1 MHSKIK
7 NIIIEVESNIM
18 PIMLYWRCIMN
29 EDYLNHLL
37 QSLEKRMSIMR
48 QQAGKSD
55 IEPRNFNEI
64 IETWYGQIKQLI
76 SNYPPT
82 YYVSELKVY
91 QKDFFNVER
100 IDYLLFEVEDTICLT
115 DINIV

>member
-1 MHSKIK
+1 
-7 NIIIEVESNIM
+7 
-18 PIMLYWRCIMN
+18 MN
-29 EDYLNHLL
+29 EDYLDHLL

-64 IETWYGQIKQLI
+64 IETWYEQIKQLI

>member
-1 MHSKIK
+1 
-7 NIIIEVESNIM
+7 
-18 PIMLYWRCIMN
+18 MN

-48 QQAGKSD
+48 LQAGKSD

-64 IETWYGQIKQLI
+64 IETWYGRIKQLI

>member
-1 MHSKIK
+1 
-7 NIIIEVESNIM
+7 
-18 PIMLYWRCIMN
+18 MN

-37 QSLEKRMSIMR
+37 QSLEKRMSVMR

-55 IEPRNFNEI
+55 IEPRNFNET
-64 IETWYGQIKQLI
+64 IEAWYGQIKQVI

-91 QKDFFNVER
+91 QKDFC